1 MTNAQIGLRCPKS
14 DEYPHGWKKVDS
26 IPADEV
32 CVVYLGGDGATDDR
46 KANGYTKVAQN
57 DIKTALQTDV
67 PVYGVT
73 YDFEGKNPTF
83 ARKMQ
88 FLKHRAAALLSERKQ
103 QQIKEDVADE
113 NADEAYLEKLYKNI
127 MEPRIVPA
135 QKGRCFTAEEISRNI
150 RKITF
155 VTHCH
160 GGYVAYELEK
170 RMRNQLEKL
179 GYSLPERKNILSQML
194 VVAHAPSCPLG
205 VQQSAFYS
213 FRSAYDGQGETGWGI
228 LPEYIRK
235 RKREERIRFAA
246 DQNGDA
252 ERAAQNRYL
261 EIKPSYLE
269 KKRLFVIKQKHP
281 WMNNDDGP
289 FMTNPDEHG
298 DITYGNPNQTQDG
311 KCMMFFSRNLMING
325 VKNALDNKDK
335 FTPLPPLEE
344 LIKVRDVNMDS
355 QERQNFNAKLSSVFK
370 ALCTN
375 GQKLIAEVVND
386 YKSGGRQ

>member
-1 MTNAQIGLRCPKS
+1 MTDAQIGLRCPKS
-14 DEYPHGWKKVDS
+14 DEYKYGWKKVDS

-57 DIKTALQTDV
+57 DIKTALQIDV
-67 PVYGVT
+67 PIYGVT
-73 YDFEGKNPTF
+73 YDFAGKNPSFT
-83 ARKMQ
+83 RKIQ
-88 FLKHRAAALLSERKQ
+88 FLKHRAATLLSAAKAE
-103 QQIKEDVADE
+103 QIKEDAADE

-127 MEPRIVPA
+127 MEPRIVPM
-135 QKGRCFTAEEISRNI
+135 QKGRRYSAEEIARNI

-170 RMRNQLEKL
+170 RMRKQLESL
-179 GYSLPERKNILSQML
+179 GYSLQERKNILSQML

-205 VQQSAFYS
+205 VQQSSFYS

-228 LPEYIRK
+228 LPEYIRN

-246 DQNGDA
+246 DQNGDTP
-252 ERAAQNRYL
+252 RAAQNRYL
-261 EIKPSYLE
+261 ELKPSYLE
-269 KKRLFVIKQKHP
+269 KKRLFIIKQKHP
-281 WMNNDDGP
+281 WLNDEDGP

-298 DITYGNPNQTQDG
+298 DITYGHPQQTPDG
-311 KCMMFFSRNLMING
+311 KCMMFFSRNLMISG
-325 VKNALDNKDK
+325 VKNSIENAQK

-344 LIKVRDVNMDS
+344 LIAVHDVNMDS
-355 QERQNFNAKLSSVFK
+355 AERQNFNAKLASVYK
-370 ALCTN
+370 TLCAN
-375 GQKLIAEVVND
+375 GKKLIAEAIKD
-386 YKSGGRQ
+386 LQTHGR